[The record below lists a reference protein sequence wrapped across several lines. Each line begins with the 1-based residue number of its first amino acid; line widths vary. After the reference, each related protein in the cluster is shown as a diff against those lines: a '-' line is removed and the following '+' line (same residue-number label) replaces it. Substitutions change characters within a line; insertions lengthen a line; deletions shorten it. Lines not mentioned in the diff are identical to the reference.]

1 MPLVEKIM
9 NNFNKKLNITERIM
23 KKLVLMAVALFS
35 FAMVSAQSASEITAK
50 YNEAATALQ
59 AKDWA
64 KALENF
70 EAVVKGGM
78 DSEDSNVLNC
88 VATAKKYIPT
98 CYQRLGLRAA
108 SAKNWAEAVKNLS
121 TAAEKAELW
130 GDSTAKLKSNQILAK
145 VYQAQGGEA
154 FNAGDYASAVS
165 VFEKGYAAN
174 KRNTEMALYL
184 AESYFKLGEYQ
195 KGMDVCSNICGMN
208 ATKYA
213 DAIAEAKEKMAMYT
227 NNEVARL
234 QQAGDHDGI
243 IAMADSMLATDPTS
257 ALAEKI
263 RVQAYNNKKEYDKV
277 IELGETAAAAQTT
290 EEDKSD
296 VYFIIGAAFNA
307 QYNAGGN
314 KDVALKDKAVANLQ
328 KVTAGN
334 SVEAAKTA
342 LSNLK

>member
-1 MPLVEKIM
+1 
-9 NNFNKKLNITERIM
+9 M
-23 KKLVLMAVALFS
+23 KKIVLMAVALLS
-35 FAMVSAQSASEITAK
+35 FGLASAQSASEITAK

-88 VATAKKYIPT
+88 VATSKKYIPT

-108 SAKNWAEAVKNLS
+108 GAKKYDEAIKFLS

-130 GDSTAKLKSNQILAK
+130 GDGTAKVKSNQILAK

-154 FNAGDYASAVS
+154 FNAGNYADAVA

-174 KRNTEMALYL
+174 KRNTEMALFL

-195 KGMDVCSNICGMN
+195 KGMDVCTNICGMN

-213 DAIAEAKEKMAMYT
+213 EAIAEAKEKMAMYT

-234 QQAGDHDGI
+234 QQAGDQDGI
-243 IAMADSMLATDPTS
+243 IAMADSMLATDPAS

-263 RVQAYNNKKEYDKV
+263 RLQAYNNKKEYDKV
-277 IELGETAAAAQTT
+277 IELGENAAAAQTA
-290 EEDKSD
+290 EEEKSD

-307 QYNAGGN
+307 KYNAGGN
-314 KDVALKDKAVANLQ
+314 KDAALKDKAVSYLQ
-328 KVTAGN
+328 KVTAGG
-334 SVEAAKTA
+334 SVEAAKAA
-342 LSNLK
+342 LESLK

>member
-1 MPLVEKIM
+1 
-9 NNFNKKLNITERIM
+9 M
-23 KKLVLMAVALFS
+23 KKVVLMAVALLS
-35 FAMVSAQSASEITAK
+35 FAMVSAQSVNEITAK
-50 YNEAATALQ
+50 YNEAAAALQ
-59 AKDWA
+59 AKDWS

-78 DSEDSNVLNC
+78 DSEDSNVLNF

-108 SAKNWAEAVKNLS
+108 GAKKYDEAASFLI

-130 GDSTAKLKSNQILAK
+130 GDSTAKIKANQILAK

-154 FNAGDYASAVS
+154 FNAGNYAEAVA

-174 KRNTEMALYL
+174 KRNTEMALFL

-195 KGMDVCSNICGMN
+195 KGMDVCNFICTMN

-213 DAIAEAKEKMAMYT
+213 EAIAEAKSKMDMYT

-234 QQAGDHDGI
+234 QQAGDQDGI
-243 IAMADSMLATDPTS
+243 IAMAESMLATNPAS

-263 RVQAYNNKKEYDKV
+263 RLQAYNNKKEYDKV
-277 IELGETAAAAQTT
+277 IELGDNAALAQTV
-290 EEDKSD
+290 EEEKSD
-296 VYFIIGAAFNA
+296 VYFIIGAAYNA
-307 QYNAGGN
+307 KYNAGGN
-314 KDVALKDKAVANLQ
+314 KDVALKDKAVEYLQ
-328 KVTAGN
+328 KVVAGN

-342 LSNLK
+342 LGNLK

>member
-1 MPLVEKIM
+1 
-9 NNFNKKLNITERIM
+9 M
-23 KKLVLMAVALFS
+23 KKIVLMAMALLS

-50 YNEAATALQ
+50 YNEAAAALQ

-88 VATAKKYIPT
+88 VATSKKYIPT

-108 SAKNWAEAVKNLS
+108 GAKKYDEAIKFLS

-130 GDSTAKLKSNQILAK
+130 GDSTAKVKSNQILAK

-154 FNAGDYASAVS
+154 FNAGNYADAVA

-174 KRNTEMALYL
+174 KRNTEMALFL
-184 AESYFKLGEYQ
+184 AESYFKLGEYN
-195 KGMDVCSNICGMN
+195 KGMDVCNNICGMN

-213 DAIAEAKEKMAMYT
+213 EAIADAKNKMAMYT

-234 QQAGDHDGI
+234 QQAGDQDGI
-243 IAMADSMLATDPTS
+243 IAMADSMLATDPAS

-263 RVQAYNNKKEYDKV
+263 RLQAYNNKKEYDKV
-277 IELGETAAAAQTT
+277 IELGENAAAAQTV
-290 EEDKSD
+290 EEEKSD
-296 VYFIIGAAFNA
+296 VYFIIGAAYNA
-307 QYNAGGN
+307 KYNAGGN
-314 KDVALKDKAVANLQ
+314 KDAALKDKAVSYLQ
-328 KVTAGN
+328 KVTAGG
-334 SVEAAKTA
+334 SVEAAKAA
-342 LSNLK
+342 LESLK

>member
-1 MPLVEKIM
+1 
-9 NNFNKKLNITERIM
+9 M
-23 KKLVLMAVALFS
+23 KKIVLMAVALLS

-50 YNEAATALQ
+50 YNEAAAAMQ
-59 AKDWA
+59 AKDWS

-70 EAVVKGGM
+70 EAVVKSGM
-78 DSEDSNVLNC
+78 DSEDSSVLSC

-108 SAKNWAEAVKNLS
+108 GAKKYDEAINMLT

-130 GDSTAKLKSNQILAK
+130 DDNTAKIKSNQILAK

-154 FNAGDYASAVS
+154 FNAGDYAAAVA

-174 KRNTEMALYL
+174 KRNTEMALFL
-184 AESYFKLGEYQ
+184 AESYFKLGDYQ
-195 KGMDVCSNICGMN
+195 KGMDVCNNICGMN

-234 QQAGDHDGI
+234 QQAGDQDGI
-243 IAMADSMLATDPTS
+243 IAMAESMLATDPAS

-263 RVQAYNNKKEYDKV
+263 RLQAYNNKKDYAKV
-277 IELGETAAAAQTT
+277 VELGENAAAVQAND
-290 EEDKSD
+290 EEKSD
-296 VYFIIGAAFNA
+296 VYFLIGAAYNA

-314 KDVALKDKAVANLQ
+314 KDAALKDKAVEYLQ
-328 KVTAGN
+328 KVVAGN
-334 SVEAAKTA
+334 SVEAAKGA
-342 LSNLK
+342 LANLK

>member
-1 MPLVEKIM
+1 
-9 NNFNKKLNITERIM
+9 M
-23 KKLVLMAVALFS
+23 KKIVLMAVALLS
-35 FAMVSAQSASEITAK
+35 FGLASAQSASEITAK
-50 YNEAATALQ
+50 YNEAAAALQ

-88 VATAKKYIPT
+88 VATSKKYIPT

-108 SAKNWAEAVKNLS
+108 GAKKYDEAIKFLS

-130 GDSTAKLKSNQILAK
+130 GDGTAKVKSNQILAK

-154 FNAGDYASAVS
+154 FNAGNYADAVA

-174 KRNTEMALYL
+174 KRNTEMALFL

-195 KGMDVCSNICGMN
+195 KGMDVCTNICGMN

-213 DAIAEAKEKMAMYT
+213 EAIAEAKEKMAMYT

-234 QQAGDHDGI
+234 QQAGDQDGI
-243 IAMADSMLATDPTS
+243 IAMADSMLATDPAS

-263 RVQAYNNKKEYDKV
+263 RLQAYNNKKEYDKV
-277 IELGETAAAAQTT
+277 IELGENAAAAQTA
-290 EEDKSD
+290 EEEKSD

-307 QYNAGGN
+307 KYNAGGN
-314 KDVALKDKAVANLQ
+314 KDAALKDKAVSYLQ
-328 KVTAGN
+328 KVTAGG
-334 SVEAAKTA
+334 SVEAAKAA
-342 LSNLK
+342 LESLK